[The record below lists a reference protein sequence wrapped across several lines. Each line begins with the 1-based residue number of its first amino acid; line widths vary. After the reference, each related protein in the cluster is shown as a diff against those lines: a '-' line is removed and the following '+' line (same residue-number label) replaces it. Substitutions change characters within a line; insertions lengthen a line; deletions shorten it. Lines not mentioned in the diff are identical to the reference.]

1 MLHDYADPLG
11 PFYNGLFPRRTTIY
25 SNNFTIALA
34 ARTAKTMREQQFSQH
49 CRMAPE
55 AGERHKKVR
64 GIRACFIN
72 ATSLKK
78 HIGYFR
84 QYDTSCNSFGVAES
98 RLGDLVDDHLVK
110 IMGHSIIRQGRNTAG
125 GDVLMYVR
133 NDLKTKILIKA
144 KTT

>member
-1 MLHDYADPLG
+1 MEAYRAPAG
-11 PFYNGLFPRRTTIY
+11 ERRLVKDQIP
-25 SNNFTIALA
+25 SLPMVDAPWL
-34 ARTAKTMREQQFSQH
+34 
-49 CRMAPE
+49 CRPPE
-55 AGERHKKVR
+55 AGEGHKKVR

-78 HIGYFR
+78 HIGHFR
-84 QYDTSCNSFGVAES
+84 QYDTSCNLFGVAES

-110 IMGHSIIRQGRNTAG
+110 IMGYSIIRQDRNTAV

-133 NDLKTKILIKA
+133 NDLKAKILIKA